1 MHRPF
6 NSSRRRV
13 HAAAGA
19 AARAMTLAL
28 ALPLAGMPAAAA
40 LAAIDTPVGL
50 WKTIDDETK
59 QPRAFVRIVDEAGVL
74 TGRIE
79 RILPPGKPDAR
90 CEQCTDERKGQPVLG
105 MAILSGLRRNGET
118 WEGGRILDPSNGKTY
133 QARVKLTDDGQRLDV
148 RGFIGTPLLGRSQVW
163 LREQ

>member
-1 MHRPF
+1 MRQSFCFP
-6 NSSRRRV
+6 RRGARAAV
-13 HAAAGA
+13 RAAA
-19 AARAMTLAL
+19 LAL
-28 ALPLAGMPAAAA
+28 ALPLAGM
-40 LAAIDTPVGL
+40 LAAPAVAATDTPTGL

-105 MAILSGLRRNGET
+105 MTILSGLRRNGDA
-118 WEGGRILDPSNGKTY
+118 WDGGRILDPSNGKTY

-148 RGFIGTPLLGRSQVW
+148 RGFVGTPLLGRSQVW
-163 LREQ
+163 VREQ